1 MEDQVFSCVHGIVRK
16 RGVVRA
22 HAMGLKPGLAPRL
35 PYKTLL
41 YKMSVSAKYISSYVL
56 GKYLGTKYKQH
67 PIHIHVCT

>member
-35 PYKTLL
+35 LKEGL
-41 YKMSVSAKYISSYVL
+41 YKVYVGKIFFHPAKFDNSKDVKISD
-56 GKYLGTKYKQH
+56 
-67 PIHIHVCT
+67 I